1 MSRLRAPLMV
11 GLVCA
16 AGAVV
21 FVLLFGTVQQS
32 LVPEGTGYRVHAD
45 FDDVSGLASHSR
57 VTISGIPVGTIDGIE
72 LISLPGGVTKARVSI
87 RLGDGIV
94 MYGGIPEADGTARNG
109 ATITRRTATM
119 LGDYYLEIA
128 PGVGGVQLGDGD
140 AIPNVVGESG
150 IMALATKLEKVTELF
165 PKLQKIAD
173 DVQVVTASLSA
184 VVGGP
189 GGTARLEKIAGDA
202 ARAADDIASM
212 TNEVRGFVDR
222 TVSGEHGRIDHILG
236 NVDRVSADVAK
247 FTGSSRD
254 ALERTVRNVEA
265 ISNELRT
272 ALVANP
278 DGDNVGV
285 QGALSRL
292 TASLDSLQ
300 AATKHLDSIAEKIDS
315 GQGTI
320 GRLVNDDTIA
330 KKTEEVVT
338 DVGGLVK
345 SVTELETQVGARAEF
360 YIMDRSFKEYVSLR
374 FKPKADKYYLLEIV
388 FDPRG
393 RTSTLDRYTLTN
405 DPTKPAQ
412 LAERVT
418 ETTSAVKVTAEFA
431 LRWDFFTTRFGLIET
446 TGGLGM
452 DFEFFKDS
460 LKFAV
465 DLFDF
470 TTDHYPRLRILA
482 QWAFLDNFYVAAGAD
497 DVINASRDYFVGAG
511 FRFTDD
517 DLKALL
523 VVAPKPSL

>member
-1 MSRLRAPLMV
+1 MNRWRAPLLV

-16 AGAVV
+16 AGAGV
-21 FVLLFGTVQQS
+21 FVVLFGTVQQS
-32 LVPEGTGYRVHAD
+32 LIPEGTGYRVHAD

-72 LISLPGGVTKARVSI
+72 LISLPAGATKARVTI

-94 MYGGIPEADGTARNG
+94 LHGGDPQFDGTARNG

-128 PGVGGVQLGDGD
+128 PGVGGAQLVDGD

-150 IMALATKLEKVTELF
+150 IMALATKLEKVTEIF

-202 ARAADDIASM
+202 AHAADDIAAM
-212 TNEVRGFVDR
+212 TAEVRGFVDR
-222 TVSGEHGRIDHILG
+222 TVSGEHGRIEHILG
-236 NVDRVSADVAK
+236 NVDRVSSDVAR

-254 ALERTVRNVEA
+254 ALERTVRNIEA
-265 ISNELRT
+265 ISEELRT
-272 ALVANP
+272 ALVTSPEDETA
-278 DGDNVGV
+278 GV
-285 QGALSRL
+285 QGTLSRL
-292 TASLDSLQ
+292 QASLDSLQ

-315 GQGTI
+315 GKGTI

-330 KKTEEVVT
+330 TKTEEIVT
-338 DVGGLVK
+338 NVGGLVK
-345 SVTELETQVGARAEF
+345 SVTGLETQVGARVEF
-360 YIMDRSFKEYVSLR
+360 NIIGRSFKEYVSLR
-374 FKPKADKYYLLEIV
+374 FKPNIDKYYLLEV
-388 FDPRG
+388 AFDPRG
-393 RTSTLDRYTLTN
+393 KTSTLDRYTLTN
-405 DPTKPAQ
+405 DPTKPAH
-412 LAERVT
+412 LAEQVT
-418 ETTSAVKVTAEFA
+418 ETTSALKFTSEFA
-431 LRWDFFTTRFGLIET
+431 LRWDFFTTRFGLIES

-452 DFEFFKDS
+452 DFEFFTDS

-470 TTDHYPRLRILA
+470 TADRYPRLRMTAL
-482 QWAFLDNFYVAAGAD
+482 WAFVDNFYISGGVD
-497 DVINASRDYFVGAG
+497 DVINDSRDYYVGAG

-523 VVAPKPSL
+523 VVSPKPSL